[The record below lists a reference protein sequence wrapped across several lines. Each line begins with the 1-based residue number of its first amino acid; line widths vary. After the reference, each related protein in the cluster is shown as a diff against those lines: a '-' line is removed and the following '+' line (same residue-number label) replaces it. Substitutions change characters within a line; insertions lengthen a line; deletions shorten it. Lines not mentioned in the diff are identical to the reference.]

1 MYREIDIPEEK
12 LSVSAR
18 QQLDAMN
25 ALDQIREICR
35 HAGACYRCPFNR
47 YEHDLIIR
55 DHIYEVKELCAVY
68 DLFRNIPREMDL
80 SKLYYLFDEGRIG
93 TDEILH
99 EKSSEGSGELRHP
112 DAPSAETADR
122 SDGNAEDPRTD
133 H

>member
-1 MYREIDIPEEK
+1 MQREEMIQHDVLKALEGIM
-12 LSVSAR
+12 SVCITSK
-18 QQLDAMN
+18 
-25 ALDQIREICR
+25 
-35 HAGACYRCPFNR
+35 ACIKCPLRR
-47 YEHDLIIR
+47 YEHARILKDK
-55 DHIYEVKELCAVY
+55 IYEASELCSIY
-68 DLFRNIPREMDL
+68 DVFGQIPMNMDL
-80 SKLYYLFDEGRIG
+80 EKITRLFEEGRIG

>member
-1 MYREIDIPEEK
+1 MQREEMIQHDVLKALEGIM
-12 LSVSAR
+12 SVCITSK
-18 QQLDAMN
+18 
-25 ALDQIREICR
+25 
-35 HAGACYRCPFNR
+35 ACIKCPLRR
-47 YEHDLIIR
+47 YEHARILKDK
-55 DHIYEVKELCAVY
+55 IYEASELCSIY
-68 DLFRNIPREMDL
+68 DLFGQIPMNMDL
-80 SKLYYLFDEGRIG
+80 EKITRLFEEGRIG

>member
-1 MYREIDIPEEK
+1 MSEDMIQHDVLKALEGIM
-12 LSVSAR
+12 SVCITSK
-18 QQLDAMN
+18 
-25 ALDQIREICR
+25 
-35 HAGACYRCPFNR
+35 ACIKCPLRR
-47 YEHDLIIR
+47 YEHARILEDR
-55 DHIYEVKELCAVY
+55 IYEASELCSIY
-68 DLFRNIPREMDL
+68 DIFGQIPMNMDL
-80 SKLYYLFDEGRIG
+80 GKITRLFEEGRIG